1 MKSQGK
7 KKTASAKSAKKS
19 KSAAPKKTASA
30 PRGRRKN
37 AEDTIARVIS
47 VATRMFALKGYEG
60 ASVKEVCRE
69 AKVNVAAVHYHFD
82 SKENLYRAVVEQFGR
97 HSFDAGIRSL
107 QAPRTLDEFRTRLSI
122 FLTEIIESVS
132 DRPELALTIVRDSQ
146 THPELMREILKG
158 TFEPMEKALRAFM
171 TSAIQSGVLD
181 SATDEQTSVLAL
193 QVHIHY
199 LISNYRGLK
208 LQYGFD
214 LQNVEHRR
222 GWVEKVLDIYLH
234 GMAARK

>member
-1 MKSQGK
+1 MKAKSTQ
-7 KKTASAKSAKKS
+7 KTARRKSPTKAK
-19 KSAAPKKTASA
+19 APSGPK
-30 PRGRRKN
+30 RKN
-37 AEDTIARVIS
+37 AEETISRVIS

-107 QAPRTLDEFRTRLSI
+107 QSPKSIEEFRTRLSV

-132 DRPELALTIVRDSQ
+132 ERPELALTIVRDSQ

-158 TFEPMEKALRAFM
+158 TFEPMEKALRSFM
-171 TSAIQSGVLD
+171 ASAIESGVLD
-181 SATDEQTSVLAL
+181 SSTDEQTSVLAL

-199 LISNYRGLK
+199 LISNFRALK
-208 LQYGFD
+208 FQYGFD
-214 LQNVEHRR
+214 LQNPEHRR
-222 GWVEKVLDIYLH
+222 GWVKRVIDIYLY
-234 GMAARK
+234 GMAARN